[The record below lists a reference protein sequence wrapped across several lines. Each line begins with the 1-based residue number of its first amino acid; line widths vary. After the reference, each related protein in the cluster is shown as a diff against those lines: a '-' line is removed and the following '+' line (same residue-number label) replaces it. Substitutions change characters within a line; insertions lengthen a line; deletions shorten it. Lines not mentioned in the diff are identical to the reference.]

1 MLPLGHIGIT
11 LAITRVLQKS
21 LALQRVDY
29 RFILL
34 GSILP
39 DLIDKPLGYL
49 FSAKHGIGG
58 KSYGHSL
65 LFLLLLFIIS
75 VVQQRK
81 KNRTPIWFLFIGT
94 IAHDI
99 ADLMWHF
106 PKIFFAPL
114 YNWKGPTL
122 PYEAWQVTMRL
133 GILHLRQLVAFEI
146 LGGSILLYFFIR
158 LVKNNKITHFIKT
171 GELS

>member
-39 DLIDKPLGYL
+39 DLIDKPLGYI

-65 LFLLLLFIIS
+65 LFWLLLFIIS
-75 VVQQRK
+75 VVLERK
-81 KNRTPIWFLFIGT
+81 KNRTPIWFLLIGT

-99 ADLMWHF
+99 ADTMWHF
-106 PKIFFAPL
+106 PKIFFDPI
-114 YNWKGPTL
+114 YQWKIATP
-122 PYEAWQVTMRL
+122 PYEAWQGFFHFRTL
-133 GILHLRQLVAFEI
+133 QIRQLFAFEI
-146 LGGSILLYFFIR
+146 IGGSILLYFFIK
-158 LVKNNKITHFIKT
+158 LALHNKISHFIKT
-171 GELS
+171 GELM

>member
-29 RFILL
+29 RFLLL

-49 FSAKHGIGG
+49 FSAKHEIGG

-65 LFLLLLFIIS
+65 LFLLLLSIIS

-99 ADLMWHF
+99 ADTMWHF
-106 PKIFFAPL
+106 PKIFFDPI
-114 YNWKGPTL
+114 YQWKMATP
-122 PYEAWQVTMRL
+122 PYEAWQEFFNFRT
-133 GILHLRQLVAFEI
+133 IHIRQLFAFEI
-146 LGGSILLYFFIR
+146 IGGSILLYFFIK
-158 LVKNNKITHFIKT
+158 LVLHNKISHFIKT
-171 GELS
+171 GELN